1 MDISKNQW
9 RSTGGLGALILRQKY
24 FPFLYP
30 LLENL
35 TTRTT
40 IMQNVINQSS
50 LAWIHQNPLFQ
61 NNPHRLLQLYNPIR
75 NLSIWGPIHEEFPLG
90 PKRVCSHCQLFWW
103 DIHKWSYQ
111 FFRRRVNFFEKYGS
125 LLLHLYSLIKEYPF
139 IDCFQE
145 NKVPSRWTFFYLCIC
160 FFLHVWN
167 LPLY

>member
-1 MDISKNQW
+1 M
-9 RSTGGLGALILRQKY
+9 
-24 FPFLYP
+24 YP
-30 LLENL
+30 PVENL

-103 DIHKWSYQ
+103 DIHKWSHQ
-111 FFRRRVNFFEKYGS
+111 FFSGRVNFFENYGS
-125 LLLHLYSLIKEYPF
+125 LLLYLYSLINEYPF
-139 IDCFQE
+139 IAF
-145 NKVPSRWTFFYLCIC
+145 KKTK
-160 FFLHVWN
+160 FLAVELFSIFVSVSFCMFETDPFIRDLWVH
-167 LPLY
+167 